1 MRRFLSIL
9 LLAASPV
16 AATTFHVDPV
26 NGSAA
31 GDGSAAQP
39 WQSLQAVFEAG
50 LVETRDWPEY
60 PYEEGMALVTV
71 NADWVTDQQRAA
83 LDRFAVFLVTGEEN
97 KLFAADGWRTPRLQ
111 TEADTAQGVV
121 ASEPRFTPSGPN
133 AWSLAQSPGFGR

>member
-71 NADWVTDQQRAA
+71 NAGAPVRAGDV
-83 LDRFAVFLVTGEEN
+83 LLLHEGYHGDVAV
-97 KLFAADGWRTPRLQ
+97 
-111 TEADTAQGVV
+111 
-121 ASEPRFTPSGPN
+121 EPMHPPLLRP
-133 AWSLAQSPGFGR
+133 A